1 MEEDIKLL
9 KLRAAQADV
18 DRKEVEKLK
27 AIVSELEEIKI
38 SYMAFVDKN
47 GHNLD
52 LVCPTDR
59 EKYRNMCKE
68 LNYLKQVEIQ
78 NERINTDVNKFST
91 LFLFFEI

>member
-9 KLRAAQADV
+9 KLRAAQADA
-18 DRKEVEKLK
+18 DRKEADKLK
-27 AIVSELEEIKI
+27 AIVSEMEEMKV
-38 SYMAFVDKN
+38 SYMALVDKN

-52 LVCPTDR
+52 LVSPSDR

-78 NERINTDVNKFST
+78 KERLNAEVINFIISY
-91 LFLFFEI
+91 